1 MNVRLLIVAAI
12 LLILAVILGIM
23 GGGTGTADVLWAQ
36 ARDWFG
42 GTVAG
47 HPAKSH
53 KRKPV
58 APRNATATIKNI
70 NHDWGFVVL
79 SLERGHFAQGNV
91 GYVERRG
98 ENGGLLWVESVS
110 EREAVANI
118 ESVESKE
125 LKVGDFVVF
134 SPDLVQVSN
143 FNIDFGLVEWVS
155 E

>member
-1 MNVRLLIVAAI
+1 MNTRLLFVAAI
-12 LLILAVILGIM
+12 LLIVAAVLGIM
-23 GGGTGTADVLWAQ
+23 GGGTRTADALWAK
-36 ARDWFG
+36 ARDWLG
-42 GTVAG
+42 GAVAG

-58 APRNATATIKNI
+58 EPRNATATIKSI
-70 NHDWGFVVL
+70 DHDWGFVVL

-118 ESVESKE
+118 DSVDSEL